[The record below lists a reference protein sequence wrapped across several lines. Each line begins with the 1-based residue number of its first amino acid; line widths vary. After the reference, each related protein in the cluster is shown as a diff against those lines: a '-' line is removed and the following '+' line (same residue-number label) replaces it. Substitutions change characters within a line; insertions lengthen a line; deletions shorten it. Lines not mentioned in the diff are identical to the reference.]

1 MSEAQMSEQK
11 KEAQRISEVIKRL
24 EAIKEKLGDLEV
36 FINYD
41 EEWQWFNNKE
51 FVLKHDEN
59 GTNVIVIE

>member
-1 MSEAQMSEQK
+1 MSEQK

-24 EAIKEKLGDLEV
+24 EAIREKLGDLEIFV
-36 FINYD
+36 NYD

>member
-1 MSEAQMSEQK
+1 MNEQK